1 MTIANSTGITSSL
14 NGLILTRPAKNVT
27 GFAPSGKVAT
37 HMWGSNQ
44 SLYHG
49 RGMEYAE
56 SRLYQHGDDVKNIDW
71 RVTARTGKTYTKLFQ
86 EERER
91 PVFIL
96 ADLRAHML
104 FGTRVRF
111 KSHLATELAAKLAWV
126 GHDGGDRVGGQ
137 ILTQSGIQDI
147 KPVRTRRGMLHFL
160 DSLVD
165 ANTALISASI
175 NSSGNKR
182 IVQSIAQ
189 SNDTLA
195 TSIQRLT
202 KVCRAGS
209 LVFIISDFHDD
220 ADTQGSAQSQLHQS
234 LRRLSKHAH
243 VTLIQVTDPL
253 DQHLPANGGRLSDGQ
268 AVLAMQQLSKNQLNQ
283 YAQQFT
289 LRQQALQKLCSQH
302 QMVFHH
308 LQTDEPASQIF
319 QPYANVSLKSKT
331 NKAKQLRGQA

>member
-14 NGLILTRPAKNVT
+14 NELILTRPAKNVT

-96 ADLRAHML
+96 ADLRAHMF

-111 KSHLATELAAKLAWV
+111 KSYLATELAAKLAWV

-165 ANTALISASI
+165 ANAALISASVRL
-175 NSSGNKR
+175 SGNKR
-182 IVQSIAQ
+182 IAK

-209 LVFIISDFHDD
+209 LVFIISDFNDD
-220 ADTQGSAQSQLHQS
+220 ADTQGSEQSLLHQS

-289 LRQQALQKLCSQH
+289 LRQQALEKLCSQH

-308 LQTDEPASQIF
+308 LRTDEPASQIF
-319 QPYANVSLKSKT
+319 QPYAKVSLKSKT
-331 NKAKQLRGQA
+331 RKLKQLRKQA